1 MPVDVW
7 KNIFS
12 CPGTVYLGTVR
23 AVWWLGKESRVC
35 QKVGAESSFFLFYLE
50 GEYGAGRRE
59 PLMRW
64 LLVLSLSGWY
74 LGLFWGSEDCILFT
88 LQDSQKAK

>member
-1 MPVDVW
+1 MWYCHRPNVPVNVW

-35 QKVGAESSFFLFYLE
+35 QKVGAESSFFYFIWRVSME
-50 GEYGAGRRE
+50 QAG
-59 PLMRW
+59 
-64 LLVLSLSGWY
+64 GNH
-74 LGLFWGSEDCILFT
+74 
-88 LQDSQKAK
+88 